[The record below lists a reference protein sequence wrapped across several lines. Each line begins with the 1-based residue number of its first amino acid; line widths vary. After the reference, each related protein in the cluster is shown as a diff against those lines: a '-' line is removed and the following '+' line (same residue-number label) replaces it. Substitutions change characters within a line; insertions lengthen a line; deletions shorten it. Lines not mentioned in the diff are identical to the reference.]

1 MKENKLILFFSIVVS
16 FITLMTSIFLTFV
29 FSETKE
35 TIFISNI
42 LLNIFAGAIIVIPTS
57 LIYYL
62 IQRKRNLED
71 LMEYCNKLRNV
82 FNNLEYLK
90 EDDIESYEEFESNIK
105 GNNGIKGIS
114 KKELKNIYEEHKK
127 NIEEKNKTKLKKV
140 LEEYIEIS
148 KISLSN
154 FWKIYGDL
162 HFINDY
168 KNKVKYRLYNEVFD
182 YTKKLMDDIYVDV
195 EIHFKGYLSS
205 ENGNYKAVYS
215 IARELQDKIFYYE
228 EQDIKDNMI
237 WKKDISISHKKSSG
251 MNYKNNKAFI
261 ESNEV
266 VDRYCYLFDEIGKI
280 AYFNKKYGLEQKKEE
295 EEIHE

>member
-168 KNKVKYRLYNEVFD
+168 IMKCLIIQKNLWMIFMLMLKFILKDTYHQKMVIIKQYIVLQENYKIKYFIMKNK
-182 YTKKLMDDIYVDV
+182 I
-195 EIHFKGYLSS
+195 
-205 ENGNYKAVYS
+205 
-215 IARELQDKIFYYE
+215 
-228 EQDIKDNMI
+228 
-237 WKKDISISHKKSSG
+237 
-251 MNYKNNKAFI
+251 
-261 ESNEV
+261 
-266 VDRYCYLFDEIGKI
+266 
-280 AYFNKKYGLEQKKEE
+280 
-295 EEIHE
+295 

>member
-127 NIEEKNKTKLKKV
+127 TLKKKTKP
-140 LEEYIEIS
+140 
-148 KISLSN
+148 N
-154 FWKIYGDL
+154 
-162 HFINDY
+162 
-168 KNKVKYRLYNEVFD
+168 
-182 YTKKLMDDIYVDV
+182 
-195 EIHFKGYLSS
+195 
-205 ENGNYKAVYS
+205 
-215 IARELQDKIFYYE
+215 
-228 EQDIKDNMI
+228 
-237 WKKDISISHKKSSG
+237 
-251 MNYKNNKAFI
+251 
-261 ESNEV
+261 
-266 VDRYCYLFDEIGKI
+266 
-280 AYFNKKYGLEQKKEE
+280 
-295 EEIHE
+295 